1 MCAYMFTALCAVH
14 GRVCIARVTAYPIS
28 SIYICLDYSDLF

>member
-1 MCAYMFTALCAVH
+1 MRAYMFTALCAVH
-14 GRVCIARVTAYPIS
+14 GRVCMAHITAYPIS